1 MNHKVDKATG
11 VMGTP
16 DNSVMPEN
24 ALSVYA
30 IGREVTPLGSPFEA
44 TDAAFGSK
52 RLDELE
58 IKDARFRHCT
68 FANVSFKE
76 SVIQKAEFMDCVFV
90 RCYFRR
96 ATFNNSQFIGC
107 QFTDCHFGKV
117 TIRSTQFTHSTF
129 ERCQIPF
136 DELQYNLP
144 PEPNLREELARRLY
158 LESARLGLGGEAR
171 KYRVAEMKAREA
183 NLRAAVAGRSQWYRE
198 HFDGLAR
205 WRAAAQLVLSL
216 LNRYLWGYGQQAWTL
231 LRNVVALS
239 LIAFPLFFY
248 VVRTELSGPD
258 GATVGFSDIL
268 YFSLD
273 NMVPSDIGSGT
284 TAAGLA
290 ARLLAGAESA
300 FGLLALA
307 LFASHM
313 FRWSLHR

>member
-1 MNHKVDKATG
+1 MTHKVDKEPG
-11 VMGTP
+11 VTETP
-16 DNSVMPEN
+16 DNSAMPGN
-24 ALSVYA
+24 ALNVYA
-30 IGREVTPLGSPFEA
+30 IGREATPLRSPFQA
-44 TDAAFGSK
+44 KDAAVGST
-52 RLDELE
+52 RLDGLE

-76 SVIQKAEFMDCVFV
+76 STIQNGEFMDCVFV

-96 ATFNNSQFIGC
+96 ATLNNSQFIGC

-136 DELQYNLP
+136 DELHYNLP
-144 PEPNLREELARRLY
+144 PEPNLREELARRLF
-158 LESARLGLGGEAR
+158 LESTRLGLASEAR
-171 KYRVAEMKAREA
+171 KYRVAEMEAREA

-231 LRNVVALS
+231 FRNVVVLS
-239 LIAFPLFFY
+239 LLAFPLFFY
-248 VVRTELSGPD
+248 IVRTELSGPN
-258 GATVGFSDIL
+258 GEAVGFSEIL

-273 NMVPSDIGSGT
+273 NMIPSDIGSET
-284 TAAGLA
+284 MAAGLV
-290 ARLLAGAESA
+290 ARLLAGTESA